1 MLHLY
6 YKKVK
11 PEQKPGKLENLY
23 IQITRHFSGISFLS
37 SILIGNKTRDMQIAE
52 KRIVLVTGATG
63 GLGTAMCKKLHH
75 DGYTVVA
82 NYRNE
87 EKATQWQQQLKDEG
101 YDIAIYHGDVAD
113 FESTG
118 QMVQR
123 IVAEIGNIDVL
134 VNNAG
139 ITKDGAFRKM
149 SYENWRAVL
158 STNLDSVFNCTRHV
172 INPMI
177 DKGFGRIINISSVNG
192 QRGQFGQSNYSAAK
206 AGMHGFTKT
215 LAMEVATKGITV
227 NTISPGYIGTDMV
240 MAVKEDVRNMI
251 IAQIPMGRLGGT
263 EEVAYLVSFLAS
275 DHASFITGAN
285 MSINGG
291 QHVY

>member
-1 MLHLY
+1 MNS
-6 YKKVK
+6 
-11 PEQKPGKLENLY
+11 LE
-23 IQITRHFSGISFLS
+23 H
-37 SILIGNKTRDMQIAE
+37 
-52 KRIVLVTGATG
+52 RIVLITGATG
-63 GLGTAMCKKLHH
+63 GLGTAMCKKMHD
-75 DGYTVVA
+75 DGYKVVA

-87 EKATQWQQQLKDEG
+87 EKALEWQKKLKEEG
-101 YDIAIYHGDVAD
+101 YDIAMYQADVAD
-113 FESTG
+113 FDSVG
-118 QMVQR
+118 KMVAK
-123 IVAEIGNIDVL
+123 ITADIGPVSIL

-139 ITKDGAFRKM
+139 ITRDGAFRKM
-149 SYENWRAVL
+149 SWENWRAVM
-158 STNLDSVFNCTRHV
+158 SSNLDSVFNCTRHV

-177 DKGFGRIINISSVNG
+177 DSGFGRIINISSVNG
-192 QRGQFGQSNYSAAK
+192 QRGQFGQANYSAAK

-215 LAMEVATKGITV
+215 LAMEVANKGVTV

-240 MAVKEDVRNMI
+240 MAVREEIRNQI

-275 DHASFITGAN
+275 EHANFITGAN